1 MMADSTTAVYAIVDI
16 SKKQRS
22 NSITEDEVV
31 LPRLDS
37 PVYDMAEIPPPLP
50 ERSEIDSEYSV
61 ITLDNICYQATI
73 IEQGKEAETTIEGPS
88 QTSNA
93 DQQMAGGSG
102 CKVFTCIFI
111 TIVIVAVITLICLT
125 ILFAEVSKLR
135 TQDATTAQSTINQ
148 LLKDDLSSIR
158 CQLTQLSSSVQ
169 TQLNVSVDR
178 LNKQLVTELY
188 LQLNRS
194 LNSQQA
200 SLLALNSSIQM
211 ELSQYSDSL
220 DELQLLHPGQT
231 QALPV
236 SLCAAL
242 KDLPQS
248 LPSGYYWVRA
258 SNGSAVRV
266 YCDMTRS
273 CGGVTGGWMR
283 VAELDMTNSSHQCP
297 NHLTETTSSSRHT
310 CIINSSSAACSPAI
324 AYSTVL
330 EYSKV
335 CGRIRAFKTGN
346 PDGFIPLWSS

>member
-1 MMADSTTAVYAIVDI
+1 MMANSTTAVYAIVDK
-16 SKKQRS
+16 SKKQRR

-211 ELSQYSDSL
+211 ELSQYMQL
-220 DELQLLHPGQT
+220 ANNTHRTWEAIELTRVLMQLEH
-231 QALPV
+231 
-236 SLCAAL
+236 
-242 KDLPQS
+242 
-248 LPSGYYWVRA
+248 
-258 SNGSAVRV
+258 
-266 YCDMTRS
+266 
-273 CGGVTGGWMR
+273 
-283 VAELDMTNSSHQCP
+283 H
-297 NHLTETTSSSRHT
+297 
-310 CIINSSSAACSPAI
+310 
-324 AYSTVL
+324 
-330 EYSKV
+330 
-335 CGRIRAFKTGN
+335 
-346 PDGFIPLWSS
+346 